1 MRNKE
6 RLFEE
11 DYGYH
16 PSPPYQLD
24 SVPVHGRG
32 GGGGGRR
39 LITSLP
45 LLYF

>member
-16 PSPPYQLD
+16 PSPTYQLD
-24 SVPVHGRG
+24 SVPVHGR